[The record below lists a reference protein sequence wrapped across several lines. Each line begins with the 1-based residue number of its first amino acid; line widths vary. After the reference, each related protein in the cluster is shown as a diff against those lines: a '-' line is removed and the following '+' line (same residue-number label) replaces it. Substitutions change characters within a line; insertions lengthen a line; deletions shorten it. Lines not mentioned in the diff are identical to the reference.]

1 MQRRRIHLVP
11 LADVLFGGNDQWIL
25 QQDNARCHVSR
36 LTMNHL
42 RNINVRVLPWPA
54 NSPDMNCIENLWAS
68 LKRRIGDRRCGDS
81 RQEVIEIALDIWH
94 NDNDFRELC
103 LKLIQSMPKRVQT
116 LYKAHGSQTKY

>member
-1 MQRRRIHLVP
+1 MDALTFSGNRPLSSSHGVLRDSCISAYTVTQPTDNNNLV
-11 LADVLFGGNDQWIL
+11 
-25 QQDNARCHVSR
+25 
-36 LTMNHL
+36 
-42 RNINVRVLPWPA
+42 
-54 NSPDMNCIENLWAS
+54 SPDMNCIENLWAS
-68 LKRRIGDRRCGDS
+68 LKRRIGDRRCEDS